1 MLRKVQ
7 SDALT
12 IAALLEDLEQ
22 RGILEDTLVVWGG
35 EFGRPGLTPATA
47 RTRPATM
54 RAPSP
59 SGSQVAA

>member
-35 EFGRPGLTPATA
+35 EFGGPVGKFVWEGKAEENKR
-47 RTRPATM
+47 
-54 RAPSP
+54 
-59 SGSQVAA
+59 